1 MDSKECS
8 FVILI
13 SGRGS
18 NMRSIVTRMA
28 KSSGPRRGKVCAV
41 ISNNPDANGLKWAN
55 DQGIETCV
63 VNHHDYPN
71 RDLFDKRLAET
82 IEKYQPDYI
91 LLAGFMRILTAEFVR
106 KFQGKII
113 NIHPSLL
120 PSFPG
125 LHTHQK
131 AIDSGVLWH
140 GCTVHLVTADL
151 DAGPIIA
158 QAAVPVLPEDD
169 ANTLSERVL
178 SVEHQLYSEVVEG
191 LIQGLISISGVN
203 KIQVAQG
210 VKTTFYKESNNVVH
224 V

>member
-1 MDSKECS
+1 
-8 FVILI
+8 
-13 SGRGS
+13 
-18 NMRSIVTRMA
+18 
-28 KSSGPRRGKVCAV
+28 
-41 ISNNPDANGLKWAN
+41 
-55 DQGIETCV
+55 V

-120 PSFPG
+120 HSFPG

-210 VKTTFYKESNNVVH
+210 V
-224 V
+224 